1 MDMIDKVMKELE
13 RNFPSLELVRE
24 LHNYLHVRVN
34 RKNAMEAVLM
44 AKTVFG
50 FNTLQLIS
58 VVDWI
63 EEGAFQLTWILENY
77 TSTSVLLISSM
88 FPRGNCTVPSLSQV
102 WPAASAFE
110 RELFEMF
117 GIRFP
122 GNPREGE
129 DFILE
134 GWKEIPPMRRDFDTE
149 EYSMRVF
156 GERQPREHID
166 PRQYIGEIVGEWDTP
181 MGRREEEKR

>member
-1 MDMIDKVMKELE
+1 MIDKVMKELGS
-13 RNFPSLELVRE
+13 RFPSLELMRE
-24 LHNYLHVRVN
+24 LHNYLHVKVN
-34 RKNAMEAVLM
+34 RKNAIEAVLL

-50 FNTLQLIS
+50 FNTLQLVS
-58 VVDWI
+58 AVDRI
-63 EEGAFQLTWILENY
+63 EDGAFQLTWILENY
-77 TSTSVLLISSM
+77 KQQTVLLISALY
-88 FPRGNCTVPSLSQV
+88 PREKCEVLSLSQV

-117 GIRFP
+117 GISFP
-122 GNPREGE
+122 GNPRQGE
-129 DFILE
+129 DFMLE

-149 EYSMRVF
+149 EYSMRKF

-181 MGRREEEKR
+181 MGRREGEKR